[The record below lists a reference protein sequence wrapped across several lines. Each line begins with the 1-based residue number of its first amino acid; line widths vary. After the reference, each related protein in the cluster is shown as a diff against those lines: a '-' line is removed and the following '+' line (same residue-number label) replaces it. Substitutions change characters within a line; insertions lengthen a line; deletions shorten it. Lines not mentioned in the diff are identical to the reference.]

1 MKYTKQIDD
10 YYSTRIIKSIFKIA
24 WVIVGTTTNIIW
36 WSFSKLPKS
45 ISLLLIPLGVI
56 FASGVV
62 TPVVSN
68 EEAVIIYDIPT
79 PTEQRLKD
87 LEGTEWSIE
96 DILWYT
102 ELKSAEYGADTEY
115 VKAIMNCE
123 SGFNQY
129 IQSRHIYNFTDSKR
143 GIYSGEQELSI
154 GLSQINLHY
163 HPTVTV
169 AMAQSPEYSI
179 DFITKRVANNQAHLW
194 SCSKMV

>member
-56 FASGVV
+56 VASGVV

-87 LEGTEWSIE
+87 LEGKDWSKE
-96 DILWYT
+96 DISWYISVMATKYNVSEDTMHAIVKGESQYNDMTRDGDMNITCARTGLPVRARGLVQIT
-102 ELKSAEYGADTEY
+102 ECYFPE
-115 VKAIMNCE
+115 I
-123 SGFNQY
+123 
-129 IQSRHIYNFTDSKR
+129 TDEEARSVPFALEFLAKNM
-143 GIYSGEQELSI
+143 SE
-154 GLSQINLHY
+154 GLG
-163 HPTVTV
+163 V
-169 AMAQSPEYSI
+169 M
-179 DFITKRVANNQAHLW
+179 LW
-194 SCSKMV
+194 STHPDRV

>member
-87 LEGTEWSIE
+87 LEGKDWSKE
-96 DILWYT
+96 DISWYISVMATKYNVSEDTMHAIVKGESQYNDMTRDGDMSITCARTGLPVRARGLVQIT
-102 ELKSAEYGADTEY
+102 ECWFPD
-115 VKAIMNCE
+115 I
-123 SGFNQY
+123 
-129 IQSRHIYNFTDSKR
+129 TDEEARSVPFALEFLAKNM
-143 GIYSGEQELSI
+143 SE
-154 GLSQINLHY
+154 GLG
-163 HPTVTV
+163 V
-169 AMAQSPEYSI
+169 M
-179 DFITKRVANNQAHLW
+179 LW
-194 SCSKMV
+194 STHPNRV

>member
-87 LEGTEWSIE
+87 LEGKDWSKE
-96 DILWYT
+96 DISWYISVMATKYNVSEDTMHAIVKGESQYNDMTRDGDMNITCARTGLPVRARGLVQIT
-102 ELKSAEYGADTEY
+102 ECYFPEITDEEARHVPY
-115 VKAIMNCE
+115 AIEFLAKNMSE
-123 SGFNQY
+123 
-129 IQSRHIYNFTDSKR
+129 
-143 GIYSGEQELSI
+143 
-154 GLSQINLHY
+154 GLG
-163 HPTVTV
+163 V
-169 AMAQSPEYSI
+169 M
-179 DFITKRVANNQAHLW
+179 LW
-194 SCSKMV
+194 STHPNRV

>member
-87 LEGTEWSIE
+87 LEGTIWSRE
-96 DILWYT
+96 DIDWYISVMATKYNVSEDTMHAIVKGESQYNDMTRDGDMSITCARTGLPVRARGLVQIT
-102 ELKSAEYGADTEY
+102 ECYFPDVTDEEAQHVPY
-115 VKAIMNCE
+115 AIEFLAKNMSE
-123 SGFNQY
+123 
-129 IQSRHIYNFTDSKR
+129 
-143 GIYSGEQELSI
+143 
-154 GLSQINLHY
+154 GLG
-163 HPTVTV
+163 V
-169 AMAQSPEYSI
+169 M
-179 DFITKRVANNQAHLW
+179 LW
-194 SCSKMV
+194 STHPDRV

>member
-10 YYSTRIIKSIFKIA
+10 YYSIRIIKSIFKIA

-87 LEGTEWSIE
+87 LEGTIWSRE
-96 DILWYT
+96 DIDWYVGLSSEENQVDP
-102 ELKSAEYGADTEY
+102 ELVHALIKCESNY
-115 VKAIMNCE
+115 VQDIRAKAILSYGLE
-123 SGFNQY
+123 
-129 IQSRHIYNFTDSKR
+129 DSW
-143 GIYSGEQELSI
+143 
-154 GLSQINLHY
+154 GLSQIHLPS
-163 HPTVTV
+163 HPAVTREE
-169 AMAQSPEYSI
+169 AINPQYAI
-179 DFITKRVANNQAHLW
+179 DFMTTHISRGYVGW
-194 SCSKMV
+194 WMCSELI